1 MKSRRH
7 AWSIDDTAI
16 LVDMARAGSTD
27 IEIGRQLG
35 LSASAIGRKRRALK
49 VAAGLPSRLRIFVAR
64 RTLPCSGR
72 KSRP

>member
-7 AWSIDDTAI
+7 AWSLDDTAT

-27 IEIGRQLG
+27 IEIGRRLG

-64 RTLPCSGR
+64 RALPCSGR